1 MQNKKAEVDRELM
14 DKANRLVK
22 MTQNWTWV
30 PTSDLPS

>member
-22 MTQNWTWV
+22 ITQNYEST
-30 PTSDLPS
+30 

>member
-22 MTQNWTWV
+22 MTQNYEST
-30 PTSDLPS
+30 